1 MSRPW
6 LTLALVAAALLAWLL
21 PGHGAA
27 LGWELGA
34 VPWRLLT
41 SQLSHW
47 DGNHLLWDAAAVLV
61 LGCWA
66 ERCWPVTARIAVILA
81 VILIPSLVTLV
92 HPDLAFRGLSG
103 IACALAG
110 VAVISTWRASL
121 RDRDL
126 PAAGVAALMLFGLL
140 AKLTYEAVAGR
151 AVFANAVDWQPLPIA
166 HAIGLLT
173 GWIACLRR
181 PDHPSIPALTT

>member
-6 LTLALVAAALLAWLL
+6 LALGLVGFALLAWLL
-21 PGHGAA
+21 PAQGSA
-27 LGWELGA
+27 LGWEPGA
-34 VPWRLLT
+34 APWHLLT

-61 LGCWA
+61 LGCWT
-66 ERCWPVTARIAVILA
+66 ERHWPAAARRAMVLALIAIPPLIMLA
-81 VILIPSLVTLV
+81 
-92 HPDLAFRGLSG
+92 HPGLAFRGLSG

-110 VAVISTWRASL
+110 VAMISTWRESL
-121 RDRDL
+121 RDHDL
-126 PAAGVAALMLFGLL
+126 PAAAVAALLLLGLL
-140 AKLTYEAVAGR
+140 AKLAYEAVAGR
-151 AVFANAVDWQPLPIA
+151 AVFATAVDWQPLPIA